1 MFLATNQELGIN
13 WVVLVMVA
21 GSCQLLIVCEG
32 SFTCSPKDASTSI
45 SSVKLFDLQ
54 G

>member
-1 MFLATNQELGIN
+1 LFVTNQGSGIN
-13 WVVLVMVA
+13 WVVVVMVA

-32 SFTCSPKDASTSI
+32 SSTSSPEDASTSI
-45 SSVKLFDLQ
+45 SLVELFDEE